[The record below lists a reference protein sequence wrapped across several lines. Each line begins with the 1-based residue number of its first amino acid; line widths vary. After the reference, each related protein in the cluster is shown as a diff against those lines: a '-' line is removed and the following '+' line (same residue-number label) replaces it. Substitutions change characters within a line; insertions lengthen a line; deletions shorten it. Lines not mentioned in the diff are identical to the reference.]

1 MAGDRSWGRLVN
13 HRPLGQGFPPL
24 RLGLRCVLTG
34 MMGLALALGSGSPVR
49 LGQGAAARAVA
60 PAHSPRSLMD
70 LGVSLASSAQP
81 EVSPQG
87 RQLPLVPVTP
97 WPSAPALGWDES
109 LWANRQPLITA
120 LDHSLD
126 YLQTPAAVAAYADYP
141 APFSRDRV
149 RQSLLRF
156 RALLLVS
163 QSPEAFH
170 QAVQREFLLYQATG
184 NDGAG
189 SVHFTGYFE
198 PLFQASRTPN
208 ATYRYPLYRR
218 PPDLDRWSLPHPSRV
233 ALEGADGLQ
242 GSQGPLAGLEL
253 VWLRDRLEA
262 FLVQVQGSARL
273 QLTDG
278 SFLSVGYAGRTEYP
292 YTSIGRELINDG
304 IIAAEDLTL
313 DRLLAYFEAHPE
325 ALSRYIPRNDRF
337 IFFQPT
343 DGGPPLGSLSV
354 PVTAGRSIATDKS
367 LMPPGALALITL
379 DWPEPDP
386 SEPRVW
392 RQRAIARYM
401 LDQDTGGA
409 IRGPGRVD
417 IFVGSGAAAG
427 AQAGQI
433 NTDGALYYLL
443 LRP

>member
-1 MAGDRSWGRLVN
+1 MAGDRTPNQRPFTAGFSMAGRQ
-13 HRPLGQGFPPL
+13 R
-24 RLGLRCVLTG
+24 GLRR
-34 MMGLALALGSGSPVR
+34 ALAGVFGLLLAWSCSQGLGWG
-49 LGQGAAARAVA
+49 LGNEAVATQPLAYADQTLTRAAGALKSSGAATPV
-60 PAHSPRSLMD
+60 
-70 LGVSLASSAQP
+70 
-81 EVSPQG
+81 
-87 RQLPLVPVTP
+87 QLPLVPVTV
-97 WPSAPALGWDES
+97 WPDAPALGWDTE
-109 LWANRQPLITA
+109 LWANRQALITT
-120 LDHSLD
+120 LDYSLQ
-126 YLQTPAAVAAYADYP
+126 YLQTPAAVEAYATYP

-149 RQSLLRF
+149 RRSLQRF

-170 QAVQREFLLYQATG
+170 QAVQREFVLYQAVG

-189 SVHFTGYFE
+189 TVHFTGYFE
-198 PLFQASRTPN
+198 PTYQASRTPS

-218 PPDLDRWSLPHPSRV
+218 PSDLETWSLPHPRRIT
-233 ALEGADGLQ
+233 LEGVDGLQ
-242 GSQGPLAGLEL
+242 GGQGPLAGLEL

-273 QLTDG
+273 QLAEG
-278 SFLSVGYAGRTEYP
+278 GFMSVGYAGRTEYP

-304 IIAAEDLTL
+304 IIPAEALTL

-325 ALSRYIPRNDRF
+325 ALNRYLPRNDRF
-337 IFFQPT
+337 IFFRQT

-379 DWPEPDP
+379 DWPIRAAAAPTSDWQ
-386 SEPRVW
+386 S
-392 RQRAIARYM
+392 QAIARYV

-409 IRGPGRVD
+409 IQGPGRVD
-417 IFVGSGAAAG
+417 IFVGSGDAAG
-427 AQAGQI
+427 EQAGQI

-443 LRP
+443 LRR

>member
-1 MAGDRSWGRLVN
+1 MAGDRTPN
-13 HRPLGQGFPPL
+13 QRPLTAGFSMAG
-24 RLGLRCVLTG
+24 RQRGLRRVLAG
-34 MMGLALALGSGSPVR
+34 AVGLLLAWSCSQGLGWG
-49 LGQGAAARAVA
+49 LGNEAAAPPALIRADQTLTRAADALKPGREIASA
-60 PAHSPRSLMD
+60 P
-70 LGVSLASSAQP
+70 SA
-81 EVSPQG
+81 
-87 RQLPLVPVTP
+87 LPWVPVTT
-97 WPSAPALGWDES
+97 WPDAPTLGWDTE
-109 LWANRQPLITA
+109 LWANRQALITT
-120 LDHSLD
+120 LDYSLQ
-126 YLQTPAAVAAYADYP
+126 YLQTPAAVEAYATYP

-149 RQSLLRF
+149 RRSLQRF

-170 QAVQREFLLYQATG
+170 QAVQREFVLYQAVG

-189 SVHFTGYFE
+189 TVHFTGYFE
-198 PLFQASRTPN
+198 PTYQASRTPS

-218 PPDLDRWSLPHPSRV
+218 PSDLETWSLPHPRRIT
-233 ALEGADGLQ
+233 LEGVDGLQ
-242 GSQGPLAGLEL
+242 GGQGPLAGLEL

-273 QLTDG
+273 QLAEG
-278 SFLSVGYAGRTEYP
+278 GFMSVGYAGRTEYP

-304 IIAAEDLTL
+304 IIPAEALTL

-325 ALSRYIPRNDRF
+325 ALNRYLPRNDRF
-337 IFFQPT
+337 IFFRQT

-379 DWPEPDP
+379 DWPIRAAAAPTSDWQ
-386 SEPRVW
+386 S
-392 RQRAIARYM
+392 QAIARYV

-409 IRGPGRVD
+409 IQGPGRVD
-417 IFVGSGAAAG
+417 IFVGSGDAAG
-427 AQAGQI
+427 EQAGQI

-443 LRP
+443 LRR